1 MSKRT
6 FIASVFI
13 SAVFLFQATAQA
25 DTDLKWANSVGEII
39 KPIKVEVDNSNAD
52 VGGVFV
58 YVTYQMVR
66 SCKKL
71 YLFSRSMSADGV
83 ILNEASAT
91 HVDVPA
97 GGKYRDMFWATYQ
110 KGHSVVLYKATC
122 V

>member
-66 SCKKL
+66 CSGLQSKTHKPAI
-71 YLFSRSMSADGV
+71 SAF
-83 ILNEASAT
+83 
-91 HVDVPA
+91 VD
-97 GGKYRDMFWATYQ
+97 RI
-110 KGHSVVLYKATC
+110 
-122 V
+122 